1 MRVRGRVRLPAMT
14 ESEWWRLVPEEWRE
28 RPEFAWVA
36 DDPAL
41 PRVLLLGDSI
51 SMSYT
56 APVRRLL
63 AGAACVHRPPANC
76 RSTRHSLAE
85 LDGWLGDGR
94 WRVIHCNWGIHDIT
108 QVQAAGIQQVGI
120 QEYEHNLET
129 LFDRLA
135 ATGAALI
142 WATTTPVQE
151 GTPSRSPADVVR
163 YSQAAARIV
172 AARGIVVDDLY
183 ALALPRMTELQP
195 PRNVHFTET
204 GAEVLAAQVAD
215 SIRDALQAAHV
226 NTGETK

>member
-1 MRVRGRVRLPAMT
+1 MT
-14 ESEWWRLVPEEWRE
+14 ESEWWAIVPEEWRE
-28 RPEFAWVA
+28 RPEFAFVP

-63 AGAACVHRPPANC
+63 AGVAAVHRAPANC
-76 RSTRHSLAE
+76 RSTRHSLPD
-85 LDGWLGDGR
+85 LDRWLGDGR

-108 QVQAAGIQQVGI
+108 QVEAPGVQQVGI
-120 QEYEHNLET
+120 DEYQRNLEA

-135 ATGAALI
+135 ATGAALV

-151 GTPSRSPADVVR
+151 GTPSRAPADAVR
-163 YSQAAARIV
+163 YNRAAARVV
-172 AARGIVVDDLY
+172 AARGIAVDDLH

-195 PRNVHFTET
+195 PRNVHFTEA
-204 GAEVLAAQVAD
+204 GAEVLAAQVARA
-215 SIRDALQAAHV
+215 IRDALAAAST
-226 NTGETK
+226 NTGGIT